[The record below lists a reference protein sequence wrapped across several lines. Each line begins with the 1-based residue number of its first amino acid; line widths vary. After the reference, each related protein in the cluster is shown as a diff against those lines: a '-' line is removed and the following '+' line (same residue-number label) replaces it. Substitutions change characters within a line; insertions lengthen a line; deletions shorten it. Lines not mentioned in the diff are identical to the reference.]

1 MSMVTV
7 TKNFNAKMSCD
18 QRTYEYLAP
27 TFIFAPRT
35 RSAASTATDGETK
48 AVPAATLW
56 PTNLY
61 DEPKPSNDNEEDDDE
76 EEDKR
81 NALLA
86 PASLVIDS
94 ATAESNKKF
103 RMPDDT
109 WTKLNEVLKRYEGT
123 HNFHNFTSKLE
134 PTSPKCNRF
143 ILSFEADKPFVN
155 NDMEWVRLRVVGQSF
170 LLHQIRKMVGTAVE
184 IVAGVTTPE
193 TIAAA
198 MQLDKM
204 DLPKAPSVGLY
215 LAQAHFQVYNRKMQ
229 DSIQTTHPALDL
241 EDPTVAAAVEQFKQD
256 FIFSHI
262 MQHEDATQTYAKW
275 LRTLDLLPLD
285 YVAQPYA
292 QWKQSKEDWAALTD
306 RAGKREAAKAA
317 RLAVME
323 PTAEPAAEPAAEPVA
338 VVPEPDQ
345 SSSETAE

>member
-1 MSMVTV
+1 MNMVTV

-27 TFIFAPRT
+27 TFIFAART
-35 RSAASTATDGETK
+35 RSASTATDREIK
-48 AVPAATLW
+48 PVPAATLW

-61 DEPKPSNDNEEDDDE
+61 DEPKPSNDDDDDDD
-76 EEDKR
+76 EDKR

-94 ATAESNKKF
+94 ATAESNKAF
-103 RMPDDT
+103 RVSDAM

-184 IVAGVTTPE
+184 IIAGVTSPD
-193 TIAAA
+193 TIEAA

-241 EDPTVAAAVEQFKQD
+241 EDPAVAAAVEKFKQD
-256 FIFSHI
+256 YIFSHI
-262 MQHEDATQTYAKW
+262 MQHEDATQTYARW

-285 YVAQPYA
+285 YVPQPYA

-317 RLAVME
+317 RQAIV
-323 PTAEPAAEPAAEPVA
+323 EPVA
-338 VVPEPDQ
+338 EPTVATIPEPDQ
-345 SSSETAE
+345 SSAETDE